1 MLSKTAR
8 QWLTNL
14 SHRFF
19 LTKDFEDLIRDKDSL
34 SPEEFD
40 AKFTNLERRDALYMK
55 VTTAGIVVIIL
66 VAALRLAGLI
76 GPSA

>member
-1 MLSKTAR
+1 MLSKITH
-8 QWLTNL
+8 QWLASL

-19 LTKDFEDLIRDKDSL
+19 LTKDFEDLARDKDSL

-40 AKFTNLERRDALYMK
+40 AKFAKLERRDSLYMK
-55 VTTAGIVVIIL
+55 VTTAGIVVIII
-66 VAALRLAGLI
+66 VAALRLAGVV